1 MADTKITLEFEA
13 TGADQVVAEV
23 KKVEAAEEE
32 LSLQE
37 QRKQRLAAGG
47 ISRLATAPPDEAAAA
62 ERAAKRA
69 ANRLTI
75 EKAVAEAQAN
85 RIASAQVAA
94 REQAAADLAAVLA
107 AREKLA
113 LEEKNTA
120 TVLSRILARAAVPRS
135 REATAVLQL
144 SKNSAALSMLG
155 NVAKTFVT
163 GPWALVVA
171 SMVAGGVAIEMVG
184 KQFDRLKEVMPKAEL
199 GAVAETI
206 IHPWETAKNM
216 VGAAVNGIGSV
227 LDKVFLAGSYA
238 RMKQGV
244 DEAVSSAKN
253 AENAKARYEAMAAA
267 YTQMENAAL
276 ALLEATGKAES
287 SYMRQALEDAGKL
300 AKAQGGLD
308 ASRAKRAGAD
318 TGTLAVDAVK
328 RTVDEDRNAEKIAQ
342 IAVDDANTHLLN
354 LITEKQKDSAKLNRL
369 LDQQKQY
376 IDSEEKIP
384 EKLLDAITK
393 TRDTVSAKAIQIV
406 EAQEKS
412 DSSTS
417 KLATLIKEH
426 DIQLTQSAEEAVD
439 TVATETGGK
448 VTAMV
453 QDAIGVI
460 QKVADDNGGKLTG
473 TAKGAMDK
481 LTAIFQDNIPDDQ
494 QVDAINQAMKAF
506 RGSQDAANAGV
517 VTNFDGMLKNMSGM
531 LDEISR
537 HRSEISA
544 MQSAIQQLAIRN
556 R

>member
-37 QRKQRLAAGG
+37 QRKHRLAAGG
-47 ISRLATAPPDEAAAA
+47 ISSLATAPPDEAAAA

-120 TVLSRILARAAVPRS
+120 AVLKRAVMRAVLPRS
-135 REATAVLQL
+135 RLTSAGRMVAN
-144 SKNSAALSMLG
+144 NSAALSMLG

-163 GPWALVVA
+163 GPWAILVA
-171 SMVAGGVAIEMVG
+171 AMVAGGVAINKVG
-184 KQFDRLKEVMPKAEL
+184 QQFDKLKEVMPKAEL
-199 GAVAETI
+199 GAVAETF

-216 VGAAVNGIGSV
+216 VGASVNFIGSV
-227 LDKVFLAGSYA
+227 LDKVFLDGSYA
-238 RMKQGV
+238 RTKQGV
-244 DEAVSSAKN
+244 AEAVSSAKN

-376 IDSEEKIP
+376 IDSDEKIP

-393 TRDTVSAKAIQIV
+393 TRDSVSAKAIQIV

-412 DSSTS
+412 DSSAS
-417 KLATLIKEH
+417 NLATLIKEH

-481 LTAIFQDNIPDDQ
+481 LTAIFQDNIPDEQ